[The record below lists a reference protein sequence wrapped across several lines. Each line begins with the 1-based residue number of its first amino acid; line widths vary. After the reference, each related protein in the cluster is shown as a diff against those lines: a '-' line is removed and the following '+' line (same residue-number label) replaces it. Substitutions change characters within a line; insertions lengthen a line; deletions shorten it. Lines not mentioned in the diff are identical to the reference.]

1 MDSIKRQKRKIQ
13 NPQIEKTGITSVPAG
28 LMRSKI
34 IIRTEREREKQ
45 FLKLCSQIRLNDF
58 KNERAEL
65 QRDERKTKR
74 KKVKA
79 D

>member
-1 MDSIKRQKRKIQ
+1 LDSIKRQKRKIQ

-34 IIRTEREREKQ
+34 IIRTERERETQ
-45 FLKLCSQIRLNDF
+45 FLKLCTQIRLYDF
-58 KNERAEL
+58 KNERAGL
-65 QRDERKTKR
+65 QGGDRKTKR
-74 KKVKA
+74 KKVNA